1 MSKYKSFLM
10 DREQELDGE
19 IYILKKKEYKVA
31 RLFKKLMPSTWSY
44 NYWMSVG
51 VKLNKSI
58 KRLQREKTNI
68 SY

>member
-1 MSKYKSFLM
+1 MSRYKDYLM
-10 DREQELDGE
+10 DKEQELDE
-19 IYILKKKEYKVA
+19 KIYILKKKEYKVA
-31 RLFKKLMPSTWSY
+31 RLFKKLLPSTWSY

-51 VKLNKSI
+51 VELNKNI

>member
-1 MSKYKSFLM
+1 
-10 DREQELDGE
+10 LDGE

-51 VKLNKSI
+51 VELNKSI

>member
-1 MSKYKSFLM
+1 MSRYKDYLM
-10 DREQELDGE
+10 DKEHELDE
-19 IYILKKKEYKVA
+19 KIYILKKKEYKVA
-31 RLFKKLMPSTWSY
+31 RLFKKLLPSTWSY

-51 VKLNKSI
+51 VELNKNI